1 MFEEKVPQSSVN
13 LKLLLPAVAVLALA
27 VLGALLY
34 LSPEPPPRA
43 DQELPGILRRGNPEF
58 DEYLEF
64 LKLGDTKVSLALSFS
79 GNRSVIFS
87 GRVHNLGRRSLDAV
101 EVKLTLF
108 NYDEAVWDTTR
119 TVYRPGPRK
128 EPIRPFQQ
136 RRLSL
141 YLEDL
146 PKEWES
152 SHAEIEIHGFR
163 FEGWQGE

>member
-1 MFEEKVPQSSVN
+1 MFEEKAPQSSIN
-13 LKLLLPAVAVLALA
+13 LKLLLPLVAVLALT
-27 VLGALLY
+27 VFGAFIY
-34 LSPEPPPRA
+34 LSPQPPPRA
-43 DQELPGILRRGNPEF
+43 DQELPGILRSGHPEF
-58 DEYLEF
+58 DQYLEF
-64 LKLGDTKVSLALSFS
+64 LKLADTKVSLALSFS

-108 NYDEAVWDTTR
+108 NFEEAVWDTTR
-119 TVYRPGPRK
+119 TVYRPSPSNN
-128 EPIRPFQQ
+128 PIRPFQK

-163 FEGWQGE
+163 FAGWQGE